1 VLVLGTVLP
10 FVTGVAWLACQIG
23 FARAIAGGLTPFLL
37 GAAVKLAL
45 AFAVVRA
52 CESVVARDRR

>member
-1 VLVLGTVLP
+1 MLLL
-10 FVTGVAWLACQIG
+10 FG
-23 FARAIAGGLTPFLL
+23 FERAIAGGLTPFLV

-52 CESVVARDRR
+52 AESVASR